1 MTYTG
6 GPMTEAMYYVL
17 LALLNP
23 NHGYQLM
30 HSIREVSDGR
40 IKMGPGT
47 LYGVL
52 SRMQKDGLI
61 FLAAEDGR
69 KKTYEIT
76 QEGKVALRTE
86 YNRLK
91 SQIADGQMI
100 EEGEYE
106 NE

>member
-1 MTYTG
+1 MTYKG

-30 HSIREVSDGR
+30 HAIREVSNDR
-40 IKMGPGT
+40 INMGPGT

-61 FLAAEDGR
+61 FLAEEDGR
-69 KKTYEIT
+69 RKTYIIT
-76 QEGKVALRTE
+76 QKGKIALRME

-91 SQIADGQMI
+91 AQIADGKMI
-100 EEGEYE
+100 EEGEL